1 VTTPT
6 ALRLRLEDAGVDLGG
21 RAVLEGLT
29 VAVQAGET
37 VAITGPSG
45 AGKTLLCLLLAGAL
59 EPSRGRVW
67 VEVQEDEGFASG
79 QLGRGSPPRVGTTTG
94 LILQTHGLVAG
105 LTAEENVAL
114 PLQSR
119 GLARGEVTRRTVQAL
134 ADVGLARHA
143 SRPVDELSGGERQRV
158 GIARALASDP
168 AILVADEP
176 TAELDPGNRARVL
189 DLLLGLTQR
198 GRTVV
203 VASDD
208 PEVVATCQRTMVL
221 EAGRIAELPGGVA
234 HDGAPSLR

>member
-1 VTTPT
+1 MTPST
-6 ALRLRLEDAGVDLGG
+6 GFRLCLEDAGVELGG
-21 RAVLEGLT
+21 HAVLDELNF
-29 VAVQAGET
+29 VVHAGEA

-45 AGKTLLCLLLAGAL
+45 AGKTVLCLLLAGAL

-67 VEVQEDEGFASG
+67 VEGSGLAEELGPPEG
-79 QLGRGSPPRVGTTTG
+79 PPRAGTTTG

-119 GLARGEVTRRTVQAL
+119 GLGRAEVIRRTAQAL
-134 ADVGLARHA
+134 ADVDLARHV

-168 AILVADEP
+168 AILIADEP

-189 DLLLGLTQR
+189 DLLIAVAR
-198 GRTVV
+198 RARIVV

-208 PEVVATCQRTMVL
+208 PEVVATCGRAMTL
-221 EAGRIAELPGGVA
+221 DAGRIAELPDGVA
-234 HDGAPSLR
+234 QSDAPSFR

>member
-1 VTTPT
+1 MTGSDRF
-6 ALRLRLEDAGVDLGG
+6 RLRLEDAGVDLGG
-21 RAVLEGLT
+21 RAVLDGISF
-29 VAVQAGET
+29 VVHAGDA

-45 AGKTLLCLLLAGAL
+45 GGKTVLCLLLAGVL

-67 VEVQEDEGFASG
+67 VEGAGPADATRASQG
-79 QLGRGSPPRVGTTTG
+79 GPRAGLTTG

-119 GLARGEVTRRTVQAL
+119 GLPRDEVARRTAQAL
-134 ADVGLARHA
+134 ADVDLARHV

-168 AILVADEP
+168 AILIADEP
-176 TAELDPGNRARVL
+176 TAELDPGNRSRVL
-189 DLLLGLTQR
+189 DLLIAMAR
-198 GRTVV
+198 RDRVVV

-208 PEVVATCQRTMVL
+208 PEVVGACGRAMVL
-221 EAGRIAELPGGVA
+221 EAGRIVESPGGVA
-234 HDGAPSLR
+234 PADAPSFR